1 MFFRLWFYCEVKMKE
16 RLTTAGVLIKDGLYL
31 VAKRKKGGPLSE
43 KWEFIGGKNRYG
55 ETIEDTLKREWLE
68 EVGVEVEV
76 LDFLLLTKFINN
88 DTEYT
93 LYCHLVKTDSL
104 NFQKNVHEEIKWVTK
119 EELKNLPFG
128 PSDGQIRDYL
138 LASF

>member
-1 MFFRLWFYCEVKMKE
+1 MKE

-93 LYCHLVKTDSL
+93 LHCHLVKTDSL

>member
-1 MFFRLWFYCEVKMKE
+1 MRELKKVIGFSQKSFNLEEVQRTIPSDFLVVFFAPV
-16 RLTTAGVLIKDGLYL
+16 
-31 VAKRKKGGPLSE
+31 
-43 KWEFIGGKNRYG
+43 
-55 ETIEDTLKREWLE
+55 EWME
-68 EVGVEVEV
+68 EVGVEIEV

-93 LYCHLVKTDSL
+93 LHCHLVKTDSL
-104 NFQKNVHEEIKWVTK
+104 IFLKNVHEEIIWVTK

-138 LASF
+138 LTIN

>member
-1 MFFRLWFYCEVKMKE
+1 MKE

-55 ETIEDTLKREWLE
+55 ETIEDTLKREWME
-68 EVGVEVEV
+68 EVGVEIKV

-88 DTEYT
+88 GTEYT
-93 LYCHLVKTDSL
+93 LHCHLVKTDSL
-104 NFQKNVHEEIKWVTK
+104 IFLKNVHEEIKWVTK

-138 LASF
+138 LTNY